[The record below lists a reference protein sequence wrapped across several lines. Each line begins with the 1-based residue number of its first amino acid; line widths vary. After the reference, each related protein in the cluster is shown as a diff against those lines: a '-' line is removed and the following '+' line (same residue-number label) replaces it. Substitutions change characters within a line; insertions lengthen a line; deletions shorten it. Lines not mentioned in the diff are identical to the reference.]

1 MTSVKAM
8 PPMPANVLNAG
19 TPSTVAASCNLPE
32 DSWDLLGLT
41 STEAPSEREVLL
53 KHGQVSL
60 MSGADFLTSRRRSE
74 TDQRQNYR
82 SSWQQQAEQ
91 RIAKSEAK
99 KPALENGGKESGV
112 MKAQKFTWS
121 KDGQK
126 AFEWRKIYHALCN
139 NVAQYQGGLLAEA
152 VISPASMR
160 MYTDHR
166 VMGAVVLPGVSHV
179 SLMAATASMGLP
191 SPGGIA
197 NDWYISIKE
206 TLFER
211 PYVVSAGAELIA
223 AIAQGKDPS
232 TVSGGMGP
240 MQGAM
245 TPVGVPMTYCRASFV
260 SKEKGSVKP
269 ILDWTK

>member
-1 MTSVKAM
+1 M
-8 PPMPANVLNAG
+8 
-19 TPSTVAASCNLPE
+19 
-32 DSWDLLGLT
+32 LGL
-41 STEAPSEREVLL
+41 SAADASVDKDILL

-60 MSGADFLTSRRRSE
+60 MTGADYLSARKKWE
-74 TDQRQNYR
+74 VDQRQSYR
-82 SSWQQQAEQ
+82 SQWQQQAEH
-91 RIAKSEAK
+91 RIAKTESK
-99 KPALENGGKESGV
+99 RSPLESAARESGA
-112 MKAQKFTWS
+112 MKSQKFTWS
-121 KDGQK
+121 KDTQK
-126 AFEWRKIYHALCN
+126 AFEWRKIYHALCSMVN
-139 NVAQYQGGLLAEA
+139 QYEGGLIAEA
-152 VISPASMR
+152 VITPTSMR

-179 SLMAATASMGLP
+179 SLMAATASLGLP

-197 NDWYISIKE
+197 NDWHINIKE

-211 PYVVSAGAELIA
+211 PYVVSSGAELIA
-223 AIAQGKDPS
+223 AIASGADPS
-232 TVSGGMGP
+232 GMAGGSGP